1 MPAPK
6 PLDQQHIHDYRPRFT
21 DDVHHQILSLVA
33 ELTRL
38 NGGEPIPKNVVL
50 RALAERQL
58 SRLRPSDM
66 NEVLTSIH
74 CA

>member
-21 DDVHHQILSLVA
+21 EEVHGQILQLTA

-38 NGGEPIPKNVVL
+38 NGNEPVPKNVVL
-50 RALAERQL
+50 RALAERQI
-58 SRLRPSDM
+58 SRLRPSDL
-66 NEVLTSIH
+66 NEILTAIH
-74 CA
+74 CD